1 METVTPRGACNQ
13 CQENRDRLLM
23 AGKLVIHTKG
33 VETCHGFQARK
44 KKAKVVKNRE
54 RWSSSLVVLVHLQCV
69 CMFYLVFKEAHW
81 IFRIHSFLPCSNEN
95 VRAYGLTSANIVH
108 TGLKFS
114 QRKETLEIQ
123 SSSRSHKCIVL
134 FVFQMT
140 VFRVLFNHWKEFV
153 TQRSKIPEG
162 VHPRE
167 HFKELLSR
175 HRADTKSKKEASE
188 RRRLA
193 RLSAERKKKEKEERE
208 KKRIEDLAR
217 WANRSC

>member
-13 CQENRDRLLM
+13 CQENRERLLM
-23 AGKLVIHTKG
+23 AAKLVICTKG
-33 VETCHGFQARK
+33 VKTCHGFQAREK
-44 KKAKVVKNRE
+44 KKSCQEPRTLVQ
-54 RWSSSLVVLVHLQCV
+54 SLVVLVHLQCV

-114 QRKETLEIQ
+114 HRKETLEIQ
-123 SSSRSHKCIVL
+123 TSSRSHKCIVL

-217 WANRSC
+217 WANRSW